1 MFVCS
6 FLLDG
11 YILAYK
17 KSKNRTRFVLFIKKD
32 SPSLGEEIQ
41 NAFTKKISKL
51 FNNTKVVNTLVYPST
66 HRSHVHT
73 NLNSETLLGSVARI
87 FDKAF

>member
-1 MFVCS
+1 
-6 FLLDG
+6 LLDG
-11 YILAYK
+11 YILAQK

-32 SPSLGEEIQ
+32 SPSLGEEIP

-51 FNNTKVVNTLVYPST
+51 FNNTKLVNTLVYPST
-66 HRSHVHT
+66 YRSHVYT
-73 NLNSETLLGSVARI
+73 LFNSEMLLGSVARI